1 MGTQRER
8 CLPARACTHRQ
19 PPRKTVKGRAGSQL
33 KPLTPVVI
41 PGFRFPRIVE
51 SARRRSTREVLRM
64 ALRAL
69 ARMDAR
75 TGPLSSS
82 FLARLTGYHPRTVAR
97 ALLYAERTGVI
108 RCVSA
113 GARIGL
119 SATRRPGIPN
129 VYTTKWK
136 ARCAIRAPSPTP
148 PTVYRHEPSTTD
160 RLRPSLAARRWA
172 IARCRD
178 AAHDAHNLAAVEPLA
193 IFCLRQDTTRQELE
207 LVAAKARSLIPAE
220 DPEDDS
226 RAVFAQVRYKL
237 NALVGE
243 KRKTRQTANA
253 DSYVIPENDVMR
265 IPSETAPP
273 DGRNAGRRQAA
284 TPSGG
289 THESRSPG
297 CVTARTATRD
307 LAPPAPSHHRHP
319 ATPPCTGLREADR
332 APASLRSPG
341 CGQCRPQDAGAGA
354 VRSSDFGPRS
364 RRPLGVCSMADL
376 RGSSPPARPLVG
388 AGWGLAAQRSLPIA
402 TLDRT
407 PHVPTSRPL
416 AGPRT

>member
-1 MGTQRER
+1 MSTERER
-8 CLPARACTHRQ
+8 CLPARACRHRL
-19 PPRKTVKGRAGSQL
+19 PPRKTVQGRAGSQL

-64 ALRAL
+64 ALRSL

-75 TGPLSSS
+75 TGFLSSS
-82 FLARLTGYHPRTVAR
+82 FLARVTGYHPRTVAR

-108 RCVSA
+108 RRVSA

-129 VYTTKWK
+129 VYTTNWK

-148 PTVYRHEPSTTD
+148 PTVYRLKLPSGD
-160 RLRPSLAARRWA
+160 ALRPSHGERRFA

-178 AAHDAHNLAAVEPLA
+178 ACQAAGVA
-193 IFCLRQDTTRQELE
+193 YA
-207 LVAAKARSLIPAE
+207 VAAFARFLLAEHTSRAELQLIAQHARALIPLPG
-220 DPEDDS
+220 PEGGE
-226 RAVFAQVRYKL
+226 RAVHAAIRYAI
-237 NALVGE
+237 NALVAE
-243 KRKTRQTANA
+243 KQKTRHAANA

-273 DGRNAGRRQAA
+273 DGRNAEQRRSA
-284 TPSGG
+284 TPSDE

-297 CVTARTATRD
+297 CVTARTATSD

-319 ATPPCTGLREADR
+319 ATPPWPGLRQADR

-354 VRSSDFGPRS
+354 VQTSDSRPRS

-376 RGSSPPARPLVG
+376 HGSSPPARPSVG
-388 AGWGLAAQRSLPIA
+388 AGWGLAALRSLPIA

-407 PHVPTSRPL
+407 PHVPTPRSL
-416 AGPRT
+416 ASPRT

>member
-1 MGTQRER
+1 MATKGER
-8 CLPARACTHRQ
+8 CLPARARSHRQ
-19 PPRKTVKGRAGSQL
+19 PPRKTVHGRNGSQL
-33 KPLTPVVI
+33 KPLAPVVI
-41 PGFRFPRIVE
+41 VGLRYPRIVE
-51 SARRRSTREVLRM
+51 DARRKSTRAVLQA

-97 ALLYAERTGVI
+97 ALLYAERTRLI
-108 RCVSA
+108 RRVSA

-119 SATRRPGIPN
+119 SATRRPGVPN
-129 VYTTKWK
+129 VYATDWK

-148 PTVYRHEPSTTD
+148 PTVYRLKLPSGD
-160 RLRPSLAARRWA
+160 ALRPSLGERRFA

-178 AAHDAHNLAAVEPLA
+178 ACRAAGLVYAVAAFARYLLAEHTS
-193 IFCLRQDTTRQELE
+193 RTELQ
-207 LVAAKARSLIPAE
+207 LVAQHARALVPLPS
-220 DPEDDS
+220 PEGGE
-226 RAVFAQVRYKL
+226 RAVHAEIRYAI
-237 NALVGE
+237 NALVAE
-243 KRKTRQTANA
+243 KQKTRHAANS
-253 DSYVIPENDVMR
+253 DNYVYPERNVMR

-273 DGRNAGRRQAA
+273 DERNA
-284 TPSGG
+284 
-289 THESRSPG
+289 ESRHAAEPNTETRTPRAG
-297 CVTARTATRD
+297 RMDTARTATSD
-307 LAPPAPSHHRHP
+307 AAPPAPSYHRHP
-319 ATPPCTGLREADR
+319 ASPPWPGLREADR

-341 CGQCRPQDAGAGA
+341 CGQCWPTDASAGA
-354 VRSSDFGPRS
+354 VPPSDFGPRS

-407 PHVPTSRPL
+407 PHTPTSRSL